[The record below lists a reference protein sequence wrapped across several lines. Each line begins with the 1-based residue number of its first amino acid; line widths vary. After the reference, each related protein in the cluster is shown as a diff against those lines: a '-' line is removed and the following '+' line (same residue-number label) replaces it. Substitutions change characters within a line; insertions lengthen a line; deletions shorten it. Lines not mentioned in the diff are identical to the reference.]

1 MIMEYWRLQQ
11 KQSLPLAQKV
21 RLSEV
26 RIRQWYDRWQGQ
38 VYVAFSGGKD
48 STVLLHLVRS
58 LYPNVSAVFCDTGL
72 EYPEVRE
79 FVKTIENV
87 TWVKPKMNFKQIIE
101 RYGYPVV
108 SKETSQ
114 KLHELRTTKS
124 IKLKHKRLCGDNN
137 KYKSGRIPLKWQY
150 LKDAPFKI
158 SDRCC
163 YWLKKAPSKAYEIK
177 YGLKPYIGTM
187 ACDSHLRRQSYL
199 KHQCN
204 MVGNKKQSRPLSVWL
219 QDDVWDYIHT
229 NNLAYSS
236 IYDTGEKNTGCA
248 FCMFGVHREE
258 EPNKFQ
264 RMKKSHPKLW
274 DYCINKLGCGVVLDH
289 IEVPYGAKPIH
300 NQSTTGG
307 PAGSHR

>member
-114 KLHELRTTKS
+114 K
-124 IKLKHKRLCGDNN
+124 
-137 KYKSGRIPLKWQY
+137 
-150 LKDAPFKI
+150 
-158 SDRCC
+158 
-163 YWLKKAPSKAYEIK
+163 
-177 YGLKPYIGTM
+177 
-187 ACDSHLRRQSYL
+187 
-199 KHQCN
+199 
-204 MVGNKKQSRPLSVWL
+204 
-219 QDDVWDYIHT
+219 
-229 NNLAYSS
+229 
-236 IYDTGEKNTGCA
+236 A
-248 FCMFGVHREE
+248 FM
-258 EPNKFQ
+258 
-264 RMKKSHPKLW
+264 
-274 DYCINKLGCGVVLDH
+274 
-289 IEVPYGAKPIH
+289 
-300 NQSTTGG
+300 STFRG
-307 PAGSHR
+307 